1 MNRKNEPDGHEKWAQ
16 ACNENEH
23 NENEN
28 VKETTHEEL
37 RSQAAFSNA
46 YKGTV
51 RTTAKHEKGRLLL
64 RSQQAL
70 TNTNSDYALK
80 KVAHFWRSQEAFS
93 NAYKGGV
100 ETTGKHEKGLAAS
113 TCKKWMRRWKSI
125 KINTAHAFQPAP
137 KSSKWCL
144 LSRP

>member
-1 MNRKNEPDGHEKWAQ
+1 
-16 ACNENEH
+16 
-23 NENEN
+23 

-51 RTTAKHEKGRLLL
+51 RTAAKHEKGRALL

-80 KVAHFWRSQEAFS
+80 KVAHFWRSQEAFL

-100 ETTGKHEKGLAAS
+100 ETTGKHEKGLGAS
-113 TCKKWMRRWKSI
+113 TCKK
-125 KINTAHAFQPAP
+125 
-137 KSSKWCL
+137 
-144 LSRP
+144 